1 MRTEDG
7 EAIISKI
14 VEGWS
19 KVYTKQI
26 SALGSYANIL
36 QYEVEFSLPTQTKPI
51 PDRTVRV
58 SFSIIQH
65 NDGNYDIEF
74 NFESESLKHKLNNT
88 MRTNMFEQWIGRIL
102 ENKHKIK
109 QELHLGTE
117 FEYTRQT
124 DKHDK
129 PSDPFCPAFDIQKI
143 KLLTNHMDKSQK
155 INVDSPRFIS
165 TLERAIIK
173 LFKDLDPEDKG
184 VLTYTQFFESF
195 KDLKYD
201 LTENDVRAMIALAA
215 ENEERRIPW

>member
-14 VEGWS
+14 VEGWG
-19 KVYTKQI
+19 KPYTKQI
-26 SALGSYANIL
+26 SALGAYANIL

-58 SFSIIQH
+58 TFNIIQH
-65 NDGNYDIEF
+65 NDGKYDIDF

-124 DKHDK
+124 DKNDK
-129 PSDPFCPAFDIQKI
+129 PSDPFCPSFDIQKI
-143 KLLTNHMDKSQK
+143 KMLNNHMDKSQK

-165 TLERAIIK
+165 TLERAIVK
-173 LFKDLDPEDKG
+173 LFKDLDPDETG
-184 VLTYTQFFESF
+184 VLTYT
-195 KDLKYD
+195 
-201 LTENDVRAMIALAA
+201 
-215 ENEERRIPW
+215 